1 MRSQSTCLPEH
12 WFVPDDQ
19 NLPSTVF
26 AITLE
31 IQRLSVSKSIVLA
44 SGID

>member
-1 MRSQSTCLPEH
+1 MRCQSTCLLAH

-31 IQRLSVSKSIVLA
+31 IQRVLGSKGIFLA
-44 SGID
+44 SSID